1 MGSIVVFGLSDLDDG
16 GAVNTTFLAF
26 CRFHF
31 VLGRVAATPESEQTK
46 KSFPSWLVIVW
57 FMRPCLDH
65 LSCDAY
71 DAIFFD
77 IAAKSFSKQRGLA
90 RFPSSCLLH
99 PADAM
104 AMYSCLT
111 CCGISSMSFGSL
123 MNDRKKGPPP
133 QVGMYS
139 RKEHL
144 LHELRK
150 RDVKLVTP
158 QVFFDFW
165 KRQEPL
171 PRCQD
176 VPREYFL
183 NIDKISEAQAEK
195 LEVVAV
201 SYCWIDSSHP
211 DPQCYH
217 LRTLCGLLEKFV
229 TGTFIATKTYTSM
242 GKTFVANGNE
252 VLGSGD
258 GRPVGLFLDWMSAPQ
273 ELRNDADARVFERAL
288 RSINLWYAHSAT
300 TTWMLTSLPSGVTRA
315 NYGDSGWT
323 TFERQV
329 AGLISPSAQLLEI
342 SSDVRDKLFAG
353 GFRSDDYYQVS
364 LNTMDKLRGAPVNP
378 KSFAVNARKEA
389 FHERCGL

>member
-1 MGSIVVFGLSDLDDG
+1 MTQF
-16 GAVNTTFLAF
+16 FL
-26 CRFHF
+26 
-31 VLGRVAATPESEQTK
+31 
-46 KSFPSWLVIVW
+46 
-57 FMRPCLDH
+57 
-65 LSCDAY
+65 
-71 DAIFFD
+71 D

-217 LRTLCGLLEKFV
+217 LRTLCGLLEKFCHWDV
-229 TGTFIATKTYTSM
+229 HCHQDLHLHGQDVRCKRERGPWQWRWPTRGLVSRLDERATGAPQRCRRQGLRARPSQHQSVGTPILPQQ
-242 GKTFVANGNE
+242 
-252 VLGSGD
+252 LGCSRRCRQESRAPTMETAAGPPSSG
-258 GRPVGLFLDWMSAPQ
+258 RLLVSSLPQRSFWRSAPTCGTSCLQ
-273 ELRNDADARVFERAL
+273 VA
-288 RSINLWYAHSAT
+288 SGAT
-300 TTWMLTSLPSGVTRA
+300 TTTR
-315 NYGDSGWT
+315 S
-323 TFERQV
+323 V
-329 AGLISPSAQLLEI
+329 
-342 SSDVRDKLFAG
+342 
-353 GFRSDDYYQVS
+353 
-364 LNTMDKLRGAPVNP
+364 
-378 KSFAVNARKEA
+378 
-389 FHERCGL
+389 